1 MSGST
6 VVWRVTQPVR
16 ILHYLIVFARE
27 LIIANA
33 RVAWEV
39 VTPGIRLR
47 PAIIRVPTRTR
58 NPWERMVL
66 ANTITMTPGTLTL
79 EVDEISG
86 DLYVH
91 SLYVDDRDSFR
102 ASIKVL
108 EDVILGA
115 MR

>member
-1 MSGST
+1 MM
-6 VVWRVTQPVR
+6 RRLTQPLRVVR
-16 ILHYLIVFARE
+16 YLLVFLRE
-27 LIIANA
+27 LLIANA

-39 VTPGIRLR
+39 MTPGLSLQ

-91 SLYVDDRDSFR
+91 ALYVDDRESFR

>member
-1 MSGST
+1 MM
-6 VVWRVTQPVR
+6 RRLTQPLR
-16 ILHYLIVFARE
+16 IMRYLLVFLRE
-27 LIIANA
+27 LVIANA

-39 VTPGIRLR
+39 VTPGLTLK
-47 PAIIRVPTRTR
+47 PAIVRVPTRTR
-58 NPWERMVL
+58 TSWERTVL

-79 EVDEISG
+79 EVDEVSG

-91 SLYVDDRDSFR
+91 SLYVDDRESFR

>member
-1 MSGST
+1 MM
-6 VVWRVTQPVR
+6 RRLTQPLR
-16 ILHYLIVFARE
+16 IMRYLLVFLRE
-27 LIIANA
+27 LLIANA

-39 VTPGIRLR
+39 VTPGLTLQ

-58 NPWERMVL
+58 TAWERTML

-91 SLYVDDRDSFR
+91 SLYVDDRESFR